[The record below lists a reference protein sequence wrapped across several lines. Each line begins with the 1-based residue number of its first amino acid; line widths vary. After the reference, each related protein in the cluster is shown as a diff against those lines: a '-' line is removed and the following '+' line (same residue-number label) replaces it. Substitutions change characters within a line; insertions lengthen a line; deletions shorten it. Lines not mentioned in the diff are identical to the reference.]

1 MEMRLERLK
10 ERLDLYEKL
19 MRLDKP
25 NRAYIL
31 QTFQSLCNFRKPC
44 ATTVL

>member
-1 MEMRLERLK
+1 MSLAAIK

-25 NRAYIL
+25 HHGIFL
-31 QTFQSLCNFRKPC
+31 CGFQV
-44 ATTVL
+44 A

>member
-1 MEMRLERLK
+1 MTTMNISTATLR

-25 NRAYIL
+25 NHGML
-31 QTFQSLCNFRKPC
+31 
-44 ATTVL
+44 

>member
-1 MEMRLERLK
+1 MTAMNLSSEKLR

-25 NRAYIL
+25 NHGMLWQGL
-31 QTFQSLCNFRKPC
+31 QL
-44 ATTVL
+44 V